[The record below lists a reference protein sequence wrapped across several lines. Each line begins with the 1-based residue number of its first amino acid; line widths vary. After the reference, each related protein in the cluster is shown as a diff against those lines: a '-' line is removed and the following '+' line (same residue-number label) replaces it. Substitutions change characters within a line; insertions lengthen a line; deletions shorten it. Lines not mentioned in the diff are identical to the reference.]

1 MVEIISPWAIEIFAF
16 PSRQYVQSVKAV
28 IMTLKTPVAST
39 EALILRKL
47 LQVLMADLSSVIAK
61 REYTGKVLTLSF
73 RAVYFFAS
81 RFVLEEVQ
89 KHLDVCSIV
98 PE

>member
-1 MVEIISPWAIEIFAF
+1 MESSHYDFKDS
-16 PSRQYVQSVKAV
+16 SRSHGGSNIAERET
-28 IMTLKTPVAST
+28 MAS
-39 EALILRKL
+39 LDGRLRFGC
-47 LQVLMADLSSVIAK
+47 SE